1 MKWRLKLQGK
11 IVVFVLAVVLGVFVT
26 IVGVSTYMNRKENI
40 SQARQLAVS
49 RSREYA
55 NYIKAEF
62 EVALEVAR
70 TLAYVME
77 GITELGDGDRNL
89 ANRLLVQILRRHSGF
104 VGIWTCWEPNAFDG
118 QDQAYGHTS
127 GHDDSGRFVPYWYRD
142 GDNIKVEP
150 LKDYSVPGK
159 GDYYLIPLKS
169 GKEAILEPYH
179 YDVAGKSVFMTT
191 LAVPVHV
198 KGKVAGVVGVD
209 IDMDEIQAITKDMKL
224 YKTGFGRLLT
234 YKGTVAAHPNVA
246 RIGDIAGETKG
257 PGGDDVLERLKK
269 GDSWFDES
277 WSEAL
282 KEMTFKAFAPVK
294 IGDTGTPWSFGTVI
308 RIDEV
313 MGATDRLL
321 YVTLYLSLAGL
332 AIIILAVWL
341 IARGITAP
349 MRKVVEV
356 AGRAKEGDLTV
367 SREEFGVRSKDEL
380 GDMADA
386 IYSMITGQAETVA
399 QIKAVASSIS
409 QSSDILSGI
418 SKDTSDSMD
427 KIRSG
432 LDRAS
437 ELSQSNS
444 ASIEETT
451 AGIEEV
457 SSGAQNMARAS
468 SDGSAAGEKAGKI
481 AQESVRKVDGV
492 VKDLS
497 EVEKRSDESVKSMG
511 ELAKAVRDI
520 SGFVDTITGIA
531 DQTNLLA
538 LNAAIEAARAGEAG
552 RGFAVVAE
560 EVRKL
565 AEASNIAAGEV
576 SKLIDT
582 LESNTNRSISV
593 TEEAGRTM
601 EKIVRRAEE
610 AGKELNVALEEIS
623 KVIDAINS
631 VASTAQ
637 EQAAS
642 SQEMASAM
650 DQITVG
656 TTEIAEFVQDMAKAS
671 EDTAKVAEALAER
684 AKDMSHQGDDLMAQ
698 ISRFKVED
706 VKQQGLKP
714 LK

>member
-11 IVVFVLAVVLGVFVT
+11 IVAFVLAVVLGVFVT
-26 IVGVSTYMNRKENI
+26 IVGVSTYMNRKENVD
-40 SQARQLAVS
+40 QARQLAMS
-49 RSREYA
+49 RSQEFA
-55 NYIKAEF
+55 NYMKAEF

-77 GITELGDGDRNL
+77 GATEVGDGDRDL
-89 ANRLLVQILRRHSGF
+89 VNRLLVQTLRRHSGF

-118 QDQAYGHTS
+118 QDQAYAHTS
-127 GHDDSGRFVPYWYRD
+127 GHDETGRFAPYWHRD
-142 GDNIKVEP
+142 GDRIEVEP
-150 LKDYSVPGK
+150 LKDYDVPGE
-159 GDYYLIPLKS
+159 GDYYLVPLRS
-169 GKEAILEPYH
+169 GKEAILEPYR
-179 YDVAGKSVFMTT
+179 YEVAGKSVFMTT
-191 LAVPVHV
+191 LSVPIYV
-198 KGKVAGVVGVD
+198 KGKIAGVVGVD
-209 IDMDEIQAITKDMKL
+209 IDMDDVQAITKGIKL
-224 YKTGFGRLLT
+224 YETGFGRLLT
-234 YKGTVAAHPNVA
+234 YQGTVASHPDLA
-246 RIGDIAGETKG
+246 RVGEVAGEIKA
-257 PGGDDVLERLKK
+257 PGGEEVLRRIRQ
-269 GDSWFDES
+269 GDLWFDEA

-282 KEMTFKAFAPVK
+282 QETTLKAFAPVA
-294 IGDTGTPWSFGTVI
+294 IGNTGTPWSFGTVL
-308 RIDEV
+308 RINEV
-313 MGATDRLL
+313 MASADRAMW
-321 YVTLYLSLAGL
+321 VTLYLSLAGL

-497 EVEKRSDESVKSMG
+497 EVEKRSEESVKSMG

-706 VKQQGLKP
+706 VKRQGLKP

>member
-1 MKWRLKLQGK
+1 MKWHLRLQGK
-11 IVVFVLAVVLGVFVT
+11 IIAFVLTVVLGVFVV
-26 IVGVSTYMNRKENI
+26 IISASTYMSRGENVE
-40 SQARQLAVS
+40 QARQLAIS

-62 EVALEVAR
+62 DVALEVAR

-77 GITELGDGDRNL
+77 GITEVGDGDREL
-89 ANRLLVQILRRHSGF
+89 ANRLLVQTLRRHSGF
-104 VGIWTCWEPNAFDG
+104 VGIWTCWEPDAFDG
-118 QDQAYGHTS
+118 QDQAYAYTT
-127 GHDDSGRFVPYWYRD
+127 GHDDTGRFVPYWYRD
-142 GDNIKVEP
+142 GDKIDVEP
-150 LKDYSVPGK
+150 LKGYTVPGD
-159 GDYYLIPLKS
+159 GDYYLIPLKG
-169 GKEAILEPYH
+169 GKEAIIEPY
-179 YDVAGKSVFMTT
+179 YYEVAGKSVFMTT
-191 LAVPVHV
+191 LSVPVEV
-198 KGKVAGVVGVD
+198 KGKIAGVVGVD
-209 IDMDEIQAITKDMKL
+209 IAMDDVQAITKNTKL
-224 YKTGFGRLLT
+224 YDTGFGRLLT
-234 YKGTVAAHPNVA
+234 YQGTVAAHPDLA
-246 RIGDIAGETKG
+246 RVGDVAGEIKV
-257 PGGDDVLERLKK
+257 PGGEEVLGRIRQ
-269 GDSWFDES
+269 GDLWFDEA

-282 KEMTFKAFAPVK
+282 QETTLKAFAPVT
-294 IGDTGTPWSFGTVI
+294 IGTTGTPWSFGTVI

-313 MGATDRLL
+313 MGVANRLL
-321 YVTLYLSLAGL
+321 YMTLYISLAGL
-332 AIIILAVWL
+332 ILIVLAVWL
-341 IARGITAP
+341 IVKKITAP

-356 AGRAKEGDLTV
+356 AGRATEGDLTV

-386 IYSMITGQAETVA
+386 IYAMITGQAETVA

-409 QSSDILSGI
+409 ESSDTLSGI
-418 SKDTSDSMD
+418 SNDTSDSMD

-497 EVEKRSDESVKSMG
+497 EVEKRSEESAKSMG
-511 ELAKAVRDI
+511 ELASAVRDI
-520 SGFVDTITGIA
+520 AGFVDTITGIA

-565 AEASNIAAGEV
+565 AEESNTAAGEV

-593 TEEAGRTM
+593 TEETGRTM

-684 AKDMSHQGDDLMAQ
+684 AKDMSHQGDDLMSQ
-698 ISRFKVED
+698 ISRFKVSD